1 MNAGP
6 HRHFHD
12 ELARLKESVLFM
24 SGRAEDALSRAVE
37 AFLAGDASAAA
48 AVVDS
53 DPEIDRLEVEIE
65 ETVTNLLALHQPVA
79 KDLRLVLSA
88 LKISNDLERVAD
100 HAVNIAKA
108 AERISH
114 LAVRTPDPQLVEMTR
129 LGREMLA
136 AALHAFVRGDAQT
149 ARDVCA
155 RDDAVDSLHR
165 SLFQLLMTRMAE
177 QPNAIDYSMELMLVS
192 RNIERVADM
201 ATNIAE
207 EVVYLVEGT
216 TIKHGA
222 ERERK

>member
-24 SGRAEDALSRAVE
+24 SGRAEDSLSRAVE
-37 AFLAGDASAAA
+37 AFLAGNALAAQ
-48 AVVDS
+48 AVVDA
-53 DPEIDRLEVEIE
+53 DPEIDSLEVEIE

-136 AALHAFVRGDAQT
+136 TALRAFVKGDGQA
-149 ARDVCA
+149 ARHVCA
-155 RDDAVDSLHR
+155 QDDEVDALHR

-177 QPNAIDYSMELMLVS
+177 QPEAIDYSMELMLVS
-192 RNIERVADM
+192 RNIERVGDM

-222 ERERK
+222 EKKG